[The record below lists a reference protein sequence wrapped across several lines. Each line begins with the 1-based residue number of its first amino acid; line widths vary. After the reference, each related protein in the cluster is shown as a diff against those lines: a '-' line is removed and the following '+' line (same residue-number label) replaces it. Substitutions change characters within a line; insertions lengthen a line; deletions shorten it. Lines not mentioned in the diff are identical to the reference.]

1 MEFSIF
7 AQIKFIMK
15 KIFAIAFI
23 GSLVLASCAK
33 KETTTDSNV
42 MLEEPEVTV
51 TDTAKAAPAPAAAT
65 PVATDSATAK

>member
-1 MEFSIF
+1 MEISIF

-33 KETTTDSNV
+33 KETTTESNL

-51 TDTAKAAPAPAAAT
+51 TDTA
-65 PVATDSATAK
+65 

>member
-1 MEFSIF
+1 
-7 AQIKFIMK
+7 MK

-33 KETTTDSNV
+33 KETTTESNV
-42 MLEEPEVTV
+42 MLEESEVTV
-51 TDTAKAAPAPAAAT
+51 THTAKAAPAPAAAT